1 MRGQLSRDEQ
11 NFLANFVDLPPAPVT
26 PNRSQRRMNQQMI
39 NKIIREERKRNIK
52 E

>member
-11 NFLANFVDLPPAPVT
+11 NFLANFVDLPPAPAT

-39 NKIIREERKRNIK
+39 NKIIRDERKRNIK